1 MLDNNAQ
8 RIRRKDKGKYHVIIL
23 ANQNAVVFSAAST
36 WRPIT
41 HLLRVPY
48 MDMIKIQNINHA

>member
-23 ANQNAVVFSAAST
+23 ANQNDVVFSAAST

-48 MDMIKIQNINHA
+48 MDMIKCKI